1 MPEPTIVLVHSPLV
15 GPGTWAGVAET
26 LRARG
31 RDVVVPSLTG
41 VADAPEPGW
50 RFVVERAREAVQKAG
65 GQTVLAGHSG
75 AGLLLP
81 AIADGLDLAAL
92 LYVDASLPPWDA
104 ETVPLAPPRFAE
116 QLGNMA
122 KDGRLPPWWRWFPR
136 KATKALVPD
145 KARREALFAEM
156 PSLPHA
162 YFSGEVDVPSGW
174 AERPSAYL
182 RFTATYDA
190 RAQDAAE
197 RGWPVGKLDGVEH
210 LAMVTHPDAVASAL
224 LDLESRVTA
233 ARPG

>member
-31 RDVVVPSLTG
+31 RDVTVPSLTG
-41 VADAPEPGW
+41 VADAPEPQW
-50 RFVVERAREAVQKAG
+50 EHVVERARHAAQEARGPV
-65 GQTVLAGHSG
+65 VLAGHSG

-81 AIADGLDLAAL
+81 TIADGLDVAAR

-104 ETVPLAPPRFAE
+104 ESILLAPPRFAE

-145 KARREALFAEM
+145 KERRTALFDEM
-156 PSLPHA
+156 PALPHA
-162 YFSGEVDVPSGW
+162 YFSGEVPVPAGW

-182 RFTATYDA
+182 RFTAAYDA

-197 RGWPVGKLDGVEH
+197 RGWPVGRLDGVEH
-210 LAMVTHPDAVASAL
+210 LAMVTHPDAVANAL
-224 LDLESRVTA
+224 LDLESRL
-233 ARPG
+233 R